1 MLKQGLY
8 QKQQQKLSPLQIQFI
23 KLLQLTT
30 VDFLQRIDLEMIENP
45 ALLSNKDADALP
57 SEDPKTETQ
66 ENEEYE
72 KDSSV
77 DDYLASESF
86 DVKEYVNDE
95 YEPDDIFEE

>member
-23 KLLQLTT
+23 KLLQLNT

-45 ALLSNKDADALP
+45 ALLSNKDSDASP

-66 ENEEYE
+66 DTDDFD

-77 DDYLASESF
+77 EDYLASESY
-86 DVKEYVNDE
+86 DVKE
-95 YEPDDIFEE
+95 